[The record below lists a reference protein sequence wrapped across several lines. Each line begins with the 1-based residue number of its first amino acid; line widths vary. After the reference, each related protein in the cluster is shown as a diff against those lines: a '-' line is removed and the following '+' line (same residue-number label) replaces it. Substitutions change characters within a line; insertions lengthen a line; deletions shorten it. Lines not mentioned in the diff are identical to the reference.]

1 MIRRVEGRVVEAH
14 PASGEVVIDVGGVGL
29 GVKVTKATADAL
41 MGQTQSGTIHTHLA
55 VYEGGLDLYGFLD
68 RQERDAFE
76 LLLTVSG
83 MGPKGALK
91 ILSDVSYTTLLVYIG
106 SGDTASLVKVKGIGK
121 ATAERLVMELRKKC
135 APVAPVLPLGT
146 ASGNTAYNQ
155 RVSDVRSAL
164 LNLGHKAKDIAG
176 VMAAVEEKAVDPEV
190 SVEDLVLLALK
201 SAKRSRS

>member
-1 MIRRVEGRVVEAH
+1 VVEVS

-29 GVKVTKATADAL
+29 GVKVTRSAADSL
-41 MGQTQSGTIHTHLA
+41 IGECPSGTIHTHLA

-106 SGDTASLVKVKGIGK
+106 SGDAASLVKVKGIGK

-135 APVAPVLPLGT
+135 APAAPVLPLVTG
-146 ASGNTAYNQ
+146 GKDTAYNQ

-201 SAKRSRS
+201 NARKAR